1 MSLQHYPSEAARNPD
16 RPQCVLVVEDEVVV
30 RMSVAAYLRD
40 CGYQVIE
47 AKTADEAMA
56 VLGTQTKIDVVFS
69 DILMPGSM
77 DGLALSRW
85 LHRMQPEIK
94 ILLTSAIVRAAEI
107 AGQLSA
113 DETALMSKPYDYEE
127 LRRRIETLI
136 AQH

>member
-1 MSLQHYPSEAARNPD
+1 MSLQHYPTEAARNPD

-40 CGYQVIE
+40 CGYHVVE
-47 AKTADEAMA
+47 AKTADEALA

-85 LHRMQPEIK
+85 LHRMQPQIK
-94 ILLTSAIVRAAEI
+94 VLLTSAIVRSAEI
-107 AGQLSA
+107 AGQLWA
-113 DETALMSKPYDYEE
+113 DETGMLPKPYDNDE

-136 AQH
+136 AQG

>member
-1 MSLQHYPSEAARNPD
+1 MSLQHYPTEAARNPD

-40 CGYQVIE
+40 CGYQVVE

-85 LHRMQPEIK
+85 LHRVQPQIK
-94 ILLTSAIVRAAEI
+94 VLLTSAIVRNTEI
-107 AGQLSA
+107 AGQLWA
-113 DETALMSKPYDYEE
+113 DDTGMLPKPYENSE
-127 LRRRIETLI
+127 LLRRIETLI
-136 AQH
+136 ARA